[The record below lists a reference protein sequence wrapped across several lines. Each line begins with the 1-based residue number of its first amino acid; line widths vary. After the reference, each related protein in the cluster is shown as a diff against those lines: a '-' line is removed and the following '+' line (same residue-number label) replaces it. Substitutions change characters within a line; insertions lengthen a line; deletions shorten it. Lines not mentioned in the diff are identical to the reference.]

1 MLDEIVTIFPA
12 HIRKVLRV
20 CVEKREEREQWKTL
34 EEIRARTCRPLQ
46 FYCGGK
52 EYFLRLEPPALVRD
66 TEAAYVVRGDDI
78 PAILTFLSRYSIYA
92 YEEELRQ
99 GFLTLQGGHRVGVAG
114 RAVMNQSRIEC
125 MQDIQFLN
133 IRIAHQCRGCGV
145 PMIPYLY
152 GEAGVR
158 NTLIVSP
165 PGRGKTT
172 LLRDCIRLLSDGWGG
187 RRGCRVGVVDERSE
201 IAACH
206 RGIPQNDLGL
216 RTDVLDGCSKAVG
229 MRMLLR
235 SMAPEVIAVDEL
247 GGEEDFAAV
256 EQALYSGSRIL
267 GTVHGEDMEQLR
279 EKPLLSHWLER
290 GIFERYILIR
300 RGAEGKRYYEVL
312 DGTGRRLW
320 SDYSE

>member
-1 MLDEIVTIFPA
+1 MLDEIVSVFPA
-12 HIRKVLRV
+12 HIRAALRV
-20 CVEKREEREQWKTL
+20 CMEKREEQGYWQAL
-34 EEIRARTCRPLQ
+34 EEIRVRVCRPLQ
-46 FYCGGK
+46 FYCGET
-52 EYFLRLEPPALVRD
+52 EYFLQTEPPALVRD
-66 TEAAYVVRGDDI
+66 GRRAYVVREDDV

-114 RAVMNQSRIEC
+114 RAVMGQSGIEGL
-125 MQDIQFLN
+125 QDIQFLN
-133 IRIAHQCRGCGV
+133 IRIARQCRGCAAKLY
-145 PMIPYLY
+145 PYLH
-152 GEAGVR
+152 GETGAW

-165 PGRGKTT
+165 PGSGKTT
-172 LLRDCIRLLSDGWGG
+172 LLRDCIRLLSDGADG
-187 RRGCRVGVVDERSE
+187 RRGYRVGVVDERSE
-201 IAACH
+201 IASCH
-206 RGIPQNDLGL
+206 RGIPQNDLGA

-267 GTVHGEDMEQLR
+267 GTVHGDGMEQLQ
-279 EKPLLSHWLER
+279 EKPLLRHWLER

-300 RGAEGKRYYEVL
+300 RGAEGTRHYEVY

-320 SDYSE
+320 SDFSA